1 MAGRLKRIVD
11 YVEEKVIL
19 KNLAIARMNIVLGR
33 GINVNDFS
41 DETPDN
47 PEMEQKL
54 IDAAK
59 IILGVQDLDIS

>member
-1 MAGRLKRIVD
+1 MAGRLKKIVD

-33 GINVNDFS
+33 GMNVDDFS

-54 IDAAK
+54 IEAAK
-59 IILGVQDLDIS
+59 IILGVQDLDIF